1 MVNESEVCC
10 GIVNWL
16 IKKQE
21 QYNRESLKKQIG
33 FFVGVESAKKIG
45 EWIYV
50 CDSCTKVFIK
60 DFFKQIT
67 KVRK

>member
-45 EWIYV
+45 EWLLENRVKGNNIMEKLSNKY
-50 CDSCTKVFIK
+50 
-60 DFFKQIT
+60 FKKQ
-67 KVRK
+67 